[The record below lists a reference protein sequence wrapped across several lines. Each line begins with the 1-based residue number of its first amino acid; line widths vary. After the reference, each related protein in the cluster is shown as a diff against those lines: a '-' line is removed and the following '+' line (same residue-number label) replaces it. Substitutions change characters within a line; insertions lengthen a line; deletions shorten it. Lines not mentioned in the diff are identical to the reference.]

1 MTSKPADPT
10 AKPTRTGRPPSVAVA
25 EILDIAVELF
35 GARGLRGT
43 SIGAVAERLGLTD
56 SGVLHYFPTKD
67 ALIDAVVD
75 RALERQTSQMRALV
89 EPGGLEAIKQMAEW
103 GAIVEETPE
112 LVALQVILSSEAILE
127 NSTVAQQV
135 KRRYAAIHELA
146 AGLIRQGIDRGE
158 IRADT
163 DADWEASAIIAYLD
177 GIRLQWFYSNRR
189 YPIAQ
194 AVRHYFE
201 LLVDRIAHRTSP

>member
-75 RALERQTSQMRALV
+75 RALERQTSQLRALV
-89 EPGGLEAIKQMAEW
+89 EPGGLEAIKRMSEW

-177 GIRLQWFYSNRR
+177 GIRLQWFYSNRQL
-189 YPIAQ
+189 PIAQ

>member
-10 AKPTRTGRPPSVAVA
+10 AKPARTGRPPSVAVA

-177 GIRLQWFYSNRR
+177 GIRLQWFYSNRQ

-201 LLVDRIAHRTSP
+201 LLVDRLAHGTNP

>member
-1 MTSKPADPT
+1 MNSKPPDPT
-10 AKPTRTGRPPSVAVA
+10 AKPARTGRPPSVAVA

-127 NSTVAQQV
+127 DSTVAQQV
-135 KRRYAAIHELA
+135 KCRYAAVHELA
-146 AGLIRQGIDRGE
+146 AGLIRQGINRGE
-158 IRADT
+158 IRADI

-177 GIRLQWFYSNRR
+177 GIRLQWFYSNRQL
-189 YPIAQ
+189 PIAQ

-201 LLVDRIAHRTSP
+201 LLVDRIAQRD

>member
-177 GIRLQWFYSNRR
+177 GIRLQWFYSNRQL
-189 YPIAQ
+189 PIAQ

-201 LLVDRIAHRTSP
+201 LLVDRIAQRD